1 VIKKKN
7 MTNIDILLRT
17 LVIKKSSDL
26 HFQAGSPPIFRVNGE
41 LSFSD
46 LSPLS
51 SKDIEKYIH
60 SIMTKEQKE
69 EFNRNKRFDFSYSV
83 PGIARF
89 RVNVYQQRG
98 CVGAVMRCIPF
109 EIPTLEELGLP
120 PVIKEL
126 ATKPNGLIL
135 VTGPTGSGKS
145 TTLAAII
152 GYINSNIK
160 GHIMTIEDPLEFIHQ
175 NELCEINQREVGID
189 TDSFATA
196 LRDTLREDP
205 NVILVGEMRDLET
218 ISSAITAAETGHLVL
233 ATLHTN
239 DATQTVDRMIDV
251 FPPHQQ
257 PQIRT
262 QLASTLRAV
271 IAQKLLRKKDD
282 SGRIAAFEIMIVNSA
297 IKHLI
302 KEGNTHQIYS
312 AIQTGRQEGMQ
323 TLEQSLKNF
332 CQNGL
337 ISVEEAMRKAN
348 DLKSFELA
356 LKS

>member
-1 VIKKKN
+1 

-51 SKDIEKYIH
+51 SKDIEKYIY
-60 SIMTKEQKE
+60 SIMGKDQKE
-69 EFNRNKRFDFSYSV
+69 EFNRTHRFDFSYSV

-89 RVNVYQQRG
+89 RVNVYQQQG
-98 CVGAVMRCIPF
+98 CIGAVMRCIPF

-120 PVIKEL
+120 PIVKEL
-126 ATKPNGLIL
+126 ATKSNGLIL

-160 GHIMTIEDPLEFIHQ
+160 GHIITIEDPLEFIHQ
-175 NELCEINQREVGID
+175 NKLCEINQREVGLD
-189 TDSFATA
+189 TDSFAAA
-196 LRDTLREDP
+196 LRDALREDP
-205 NVILVGEMRDLET
+205 NVVLVGEMRDLDT
-218 ISSAITAAETGHLVL
+218 ISNAITAAETGHLVF

-239 DATQTVDRMIDV
+239 DAAQTVDRMIDV

-271 IAQKLLRKKDD
+271 IAQKLLRKKDG
-282 SGRIAAFEIMIVNSA
+282 SGRIAAFEIMVVNTA

-302 KEGNTHQIYS
+302 KEGNTNQIYS

-323 TLEQSLKNF
+323 GLEQSLKNF
-332 CQNGL
+332 CKDGL
-337 ISVEEAMRKAN
+337 ISVEEAMHHAN
-348 DLKSFELA
+348 DLKAFELI